1 MSYITP
7 QRIIDLK
14 AKVKAE
20 CQRRRYTGRIDN
32 TYGSA
37 TYDFT
42 TVPTAGGLVLQEQHD
57 KISIPLSAI
66 NSDNVPANTSP
77 SHQLA
82 RESEIANMEAWVTS
96 WSKISVQANTTSAS
110 GCKTS
115 CTGLCASC
123 TSCTSCSGCSGT
135 CTGTCTGSCT
145 GSCDG
150 CTSCSN
156 RCDGCTGCT
165 DCSGGCDGCTGCT
178 GCSFECANDCETI
191 CS

>member
-1 MSYITP
+1 MGQITA

-20 CQRRRYTGRIDN
+20 CQRRKYTSGRIDN

-37 TYDFT
+37 AYDFT
-42 TVPTAGGLVLQEQHD
+42 TTPTIGGLALQEQHD

-77 SHQLA
+77 AHQLIK
-82 RESEIANMEAWVTS
+82 ESEIANMEAWVTA
-96 WSKISVQANTTSAS
+96 WSKIDKYASDS

-115 CTGLCASC
+115 CTGLCSGC
-123 TSCTSCSGCSGT
+123 TACTSCSGCSG
-135 CTGTCTGSCT
+135 
-145 GSCDG
+145 
-150 CTSCSN
+150 
-156 RCDGCTGCT
+156 
-165 DCSGGCDGCTGCT
+165 CSGGCDGCTGCT
-178 GCSFECANDCETI
+178 GCGIECSHDCETI